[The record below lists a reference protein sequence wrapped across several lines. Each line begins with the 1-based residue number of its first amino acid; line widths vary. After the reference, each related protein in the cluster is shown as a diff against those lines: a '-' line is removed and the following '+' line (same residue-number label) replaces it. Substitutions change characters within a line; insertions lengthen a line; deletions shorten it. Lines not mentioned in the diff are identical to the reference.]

1 MEIKPELETFAKIK
15 VVGVGGAGCSVVN
28 RMVKS
33 KIQGVEFVAVNTDA
47 QALHHSDADVKVHIG
62 KNVTRGLGAGMDPEI
77 GRAAAE
83 ESKEDLVEALKGADM
98 IFIAY
103 GLGGGTGTGAAPI
116 VADVAREVGA
126 LTIAV
131 LTKPFSFEG
140 AQRAEV
146 ARVGMEAIQDRV
158 DTLIITPN
166 DRLFQII
173 DKKTPLLDAFATVD
187 QVLSQGVQ
195 GISDLITVPGI
206 VNVDFA
212 DVKSV
217 MQNAG
222 SALMGIGTAT
232 GEDRAVEAAK
242 QAIDSPLL
250 EMSINGARGIL
261 FTITGGSDLGMY
273 EIDEAAKVITESADP
288 NARVIFGAVVDEKM
302 QGEVRISV
310 VATGFD
316 REKREPERRGIDT
329 SGIMVTPGVR
339 REEKKPFFSAK
350 AADFLSGSRRTQEA
364 VPVQAEQPQ
373 PAATEPAP
381 MARPQMRIEEESMVD
396 ESVPKADDDQLDIPA
411 FIRKKM
417 K

>member
-15 VVGVGGAGCSVVN
+15 VIGVGGAGTSVID
-28 RMVKS
+28 RMIKS
-33 KIQGVEFVAVNTDA
+33 KIEGVEFISINTDA
-47 QALHHSDADVKVHIG
+47 QALHHSDADLKLHIG
-62 KNVTRGLGAGMDPEI
+62 KTVTRGLGAGMDPET

-83 ESKEDLVEALKGADM
+83 ESKQDIAEAINGADM
-98 IFIAY
+98 VFITY
-103 GLGGGTGTGAAPI
+103 GLGGGTGTGAGPV
-116 VADVAREVGA
+116 VADVARETGA
-126 LTIAV
+126 LTIGV
-131 LTKPFSFEG
+131 VTKPFSFEG
-140 AQRAEV
+140 AQRAEI
-146 ARVGMEAIQDRV
+146 ARVGLENIQDRV
-158 DTLIITPN
+158 DTIITIPN

-187 QVLSQGVQ
+187 QVLMQGVT
-195 GISDLITVPGI
+195 GISNLITVPGI

-222 SALMGIGTAT
+222 SALMGIGRAS

-242 QAIDSPLL
+242 MAIDSPLL

-261 FTITGGSDLGMY
+261 FTITGGKDLGMY

-288 NARVIFGAVVDEKM
+288 NARVIFGAVVDDKM
-302 QGEVRISV
+302 QGDLQISV

-316 REKREPERRGIDT
+316 QEKREPQKRGVDT
-329 SGIMVTPGVR
+329 SGINVTPGMR
-339 REEKKPFFSAK
+339 REEKKPLFSSK
-350 AADFLSGSRRTQEA
+350 ATSFMTGGRVE
-364 VPVQAEQPQ
+364 EEEPQ
-373 PAATEPAP
+373 RPEPEVVEPAP
-381 MARPQMRIEEESMVD
+381 QMKIEEPE
-396 ESVPKADDDQLDIPA
+396 ESVPKTEEDSLDIPA

>member
-15 VVGVGGAGCSVVN
+15 VIGVGGAGTSVID
-28 RMVKS
+28 RMIKS
-33 KIQGVEFVAVNTDA
+33 KIEGVEFISINTDA
-47 QALHHSDADVKVHIG
+47 QALHHSDADLKLHIG
-62 KNVTRGLGAGMDPEI
+62 KTVTRGLGAGMDPET

-83 ESKEDLVEALKGADM
+83 ESRDEIAEAISGADM
-98 IFIAY
+98 VFITY
-103 GLGGGTGTGAAPI
+103 GLGGGTGTGAGPV
-116 VADVAREVGA
+116 VADVARETGA
-126 LTIAV
+126 LTIGV
-131 LTKPFSFEG
+131 VTKPFSFEG
-140 AQRAEV
+140 AQRAEI
-146 ARVGMEAIQDRV
+146 ARVGLENIIDRV
-158 DTLIITPN
+158 DTIITIPN

-187 QVLSQGVQ
+187 QVLMQGVT
-195 GISDLITVPGI
+195 GISNLITVPGI

-222 SALMGIGTAT
+222 SALMGIGRAS

-242 QAIDSPLL
+242 MAIDSPLL

-261 FTITGGSDLGMY
+261 FTITGGKDLGMY

-288 NARVIFGAVVDEKM
+288 NARVIFGAVVDDKM
-302 QGEVRISV
+302 QGDLQISV

-316 REKREPERRGIDT
+316 QEKRETQQKRGVDT
-329 SGIMVTPGVR
+329 SGISVTPGVR
-339 REEKKPFFSAK
+339 REAKQPLFSSK
-350 AADFLSGSRRTQEA
+350 ATSFMTGGRVEA
-364 VPVQAEQPQ
+364 EPEMPEPQ
-373 PAATEPAP
+373 VTEPAP
-381 MARPQMRIEEESMVD
+381 QMKIDEPEEV
-396 ESVPKADDDQLDIPA
+396 VPKTEEDSLDIPA

>member
-1 MEIKPELETFAKIK
+1 
-15 VVGVGGAGCSVVN
+15 
-28 RMVKS
+28 MVKS

-173 DKKTPLLDAFATVD
+173 DKKTPLLDAFATVN

-288 NARVIFGAVVDEKM
+288 NARVIFVQLLTKKCRVRFEFPWLQRVLTAKKEN
-302 QGEVRISV
+302 QSAEV
-310 VATGFD
+310 
-316 REKREPERRGIDT
+316 
-329 SGIMVTPGVR
+329 
-339 REEKKPFFSAK
+339 
-350 AADFLSGSRRTQEA
+350 L
-364 VPVQAEQPQ
+364 
-373 PAATEPAP
+373 
-381 MARPQMRIEEESMVD
+381 
-396 ESVPKADDDQLDIPA
+396 IPLVSW
-411 FIRKKM
+411 
-417 K
+417 

>member
-1 MEIKPELETFAKIK
+1 MEIRPEMETFAKIK
-15 VVGVGGAGCSVVN
+15 VVGVGGAGGSAIN
-28 RMVKS
+28 RMIKS
-33 KIQGVEFVAVNTDA
+33 KIQGVEFIAVNTDA
-47 QALHHSDADVKVHIG
+47 QALHHSDADLKIHIG
-62 KNVTRGLGAGMDPEI
+62 KTVTKGLGAGMDPEV
-77 GRAAAE
+77 GKGAAE
-83 ESKEDLVEALKGADM
+83 ESQADIAEALKGADM

-103 GLGGGTGTGAAPI
+103 GLGGGTGTGAAPV
-116 VADVAREVGA
+116 VADIARQSNA
-126 LTIAV
+126 LTVAV

-140 AQRAEV
+140 SQRAEV
-146 ARVGMEAIQDRV
+146 ARVGLENIQSRV
-158 DTLIITPN
+158 DTLITIPN
-166 DRLFQII
+166 DRIFQII

-187 QVLSQGVQ
+187 EVLTQGVR

-232 GEDRAVEAAK
+232 GEDRAIEAAK
-242 QAIDSPLL
+242 MAIDSPLL
-250 EMSINGARGIL
+250 EMSINGSRGIL
-261 FTITGGSDLGMY
+261 FTITGGADLGMY

-288 NARVIFGAVVDEKM
+288 NARVIFGAVIDEHM

-316 REKREPERRGIDT
+316 QEKRETGRRGIDT
-329 SGIMVTPGVR
+329 SGISITPGLR
-339 REEKKPFFSAK
+339 RQQERRPLFSSK
-350 AADFLSGSRRTQEA
+350 AADFLSRPKVEE
-364 VPVQAEQPQ
+364 PVHVA
-373 PAATEPAP
+373 PAP
-381 MARPQMRIEEESMVD
+381 APTPAPEPEPEMKIEEKEPEVE
-396 ESVPKADDDQLDIPA
+396 ESVPRNDEDQLDIPA